1 MTTAVPLRVIA
12 GDATSPQAK
21 GPKIIAHVCNDLG
34 GWGKGFVLAISKRW
48 PDPERDYRN
57 WHRQRAGNNFALG
70 AVRLIP
76 VESSLWV
83 ANMIGQH
90 GIRAGSAGPPIRYDA
105 VEQCLLTLG
114 DMADEHAASVHMPRI
129 GCGLAGGRWDRIEPL
144 IDAALCQRG
153 IAVTVY
159 DFP

>member
-1 MTTAVPLRVIA
+1 MPAAVPIRFIK
-12 GDATSPQAK
+12 GDATSPQGK

-48 PDPERDYRN
+48 PQPERDYRE
-57 WHRQRAGNNFALG
+57 WHRNRARNDFALG
-70 AVRLIP
+70 AVRLVP
-76 VESSLWV
+76 VETGLWV

-90 GIRAGSAGPPIRYDA
+90 GMRTGSNGPPIRYPA
-105 VEQCLLTLG
+105 VEQCLTTLG
-114 DMADEHAASVHMPRI
+114 DMADEHGASVHMPRI

-159 DFP
+159 DFD